1 MRPAWIAVLLSLLG
15 VAYLKVGTPSV
26 RAYPSPDGTMVLK
39 LTLSRAPNFV
49 AYVRSGGRAVLHA
62 GDEPA

>member
-1 MRPAWIAVLLSLLG
+1 MRPAWIAVLLSVLG
-15 VAYLKVGTPSV
+15 ATYLKVGVPSV

-49 AYVRSGGRAVLHA
+49 AYLRSGSRRGLQA
-62 GDEPA
+62 GERS

>member
-15 VAYLKVGTPSV
+15 VAYLRVGTPSV

-49 AYVRSGGRAVLHA
+49 AYVRSGGRAALRD